1 MGAMAVSIEDVAR
14 AAGVSTATVSR
25 ALRGLPHVTPETRA
39 SVQAIA
45 ASLGYVPSPSASAL
59 ASGRTRTVGLVVPA
73 ISRWFFAE
81 CCEGAEVTLRASG
94 FDALLYSLPDS
105 SGPRGAF
112 DADVLR
118 RRVDAV
124 LVASMSFTDEE
135 VAALRSLGVPAVFV
149 SVPQAGFPHVGID
162 DLAGAR
168 LATEHL
174 AGLGHTVIGHIGGR
188 RTDAP
193 SSPTARRRE
202 GFRAV
207 LAGAGL
213 EVADDLD
220 AEGYFTAESGAAEAA
235 RLLDRRPDL
244 TALFVGSDEMAMG
257 ALGVIRERGLG
268 PGRDV
273 SVVGFD
279 GHTLGAVF
287 GLTTVAQSA
296 RDQGARAAAYLLDC
310 LGGEADPEAQI
321 LFPTELVV
329 RTSTGPRTAIGVT

>member
-1 MGAMAVSIEDVAR
+1 MAVSIEDVAR

-39 SVQAIA
+39 AVQAHA
-45 ASLGYVPSPSASAL
+45 ARLGYVPSPSASAL

-81 CCEGAEVTLRASG
+81 CCEGAEVALRARG

-105 SGPRGAF
+105 NGPRGPF

-135 VAALRSLGVPAVFV
+135 VTALRALDLPAVFV
-149 SVPQAGFPHVGID
+149 SVPQAGFAHVGID

-168 LATEHL
+168 LAADHL
-174 AGLGHTVIGHIGGR
+174 VGLGHRVLGHIGGR

-207 LAGAGL
+207 LAEAGL

-220 AEGYFTAESGAAEAA
+220 AEGDFTAESGAAEAA
-235 RLLDRRPDL
+235 RLLDRRPDV
-244 TALFVGSDEMAMG
+244 TALFVASDEMAMG
-257 ALGVIRERGLG
+257 ALGVIRDRGLT
-268 PGRDV
+268 PGRDI

-279 GHTLGAVF
+279 GHTLGAVV

-296 RDQGARAAAYLLDC
+296 HDQGARAAEYLLDR
-310 LGGEADPEAQI
+310 LSGEGDADEQI
-321 LFPTELVV
+321 LFPTDLVV
-329 RTSTGPRTAIGVT
+329 RTSTGPVTLSSRT